1 MEGTPEEQGTLLP
14 IQRKEGFTPSLH
26 HRQRQSKTIPV
37 LRSLS
42 QIRKIDCRSGAG
54 QPFQGLHSAL
64 PVISNSTSVLKYS

>member
-42 QIRKIDCRSGAG
+42 QIRKMLTS
-54 QPFQGLHSAL
+54 SAPTL
-64 PVISNSTSVLKYS
+64 IPCN